1 MWTDDKVTSV
11 VEEFPDIPPLRN
23 ERNDLGMKPFVKYTP
38 IPLPNE
44 MNGISMCEAL
54 FSIQYSQNMLTNARM
69 DHVMQTVHAMHTVR
83 KASGLT
89 PSQIRFRPG
98 GMIPVIDHNDVRP
111 MEQSKLDF
119 SHYRESDF
127 LRLLAQET
135 SGSSDIY
142 RGIAG
147 PSGDTATESS
157 ILAQAAASRVGL
169 MFQILS
175 AQSLHR
181 LGKLWIRYNELYMN
195 QERRLRILG
204 TEFQDDGGMVTVTPE
219 DLASGTEEELDLI
232 IDVAQTEPGTRQFKL
247 QRATNALQIL
257 GERLPPGS
265 PIDNKLMAAVLEG
278 LGHEHADRIVGEQAQ
293 WIAGMQQ
300 QAAAAEQGVRGQTQA
315 DQLAIDQSADAPRGD
330 QL

>member
-1 MWTDDKVTSV
+1 
-11 VEEFPDIPPLRN
+11 
-23 ERNDLGMKPFVKYTP
+23 
-38 IPLPNE
+38 
-44 MNGISMCEAL
+44 
-54 FSIQYSQNMLTNARM
+54 
-69 DHVMQTVHAMHTVR
+69 
-83 KASGLT
+83 
-89 PSQIRFRPG
+89 
-98 GMIPVIDHNDVRP
+98 
-111 MEQSKLDF
+111 
-119 SHYRESDF
+119 
-127 LRLLAQET
+127 
-135 SGSSDIY
+135 
-142 RGIAG
+142 
-147 PSGDTATESS
+147 
-157 ILAQAAASRVGL
+157 